1 MWQDYVILVGSIVA
15 ITSLVPT
22 LLDDEAAVPYSTSV
36 PTVFV
41 LLGQSVAFY
50 TIGLVGSA
58 LGAVAGFVL
67 WTFIAVYKSPP
78 TGEPRER
85 AESTTAVQPAD

>member
-15 ITSLVPT
+15 ITSLVPI
-22 LLDDEAAVPYSTSV
+22 LLDEEAVVPYTTSV

-67 WTFIAVYKSPP
+67 WTFIAVYKSPSK
-78 TGEPRER
+78 EPRER
-85 AESTTAVQPAD
+85 AESTTTVRPAD